1 MLHILLVEDNPG
13 DVLLI
18 REAVRRSSVSADVL
32 IAYDGEQALQ
42 ILTQGKVEVDF
53 IFLDLNLPKYNGL
66 QILERYR
73 ANEGPPVVVLTSSS
87 NPADRERALDLAAKD
102 YVVKPVD
109 LDSFMKVI
117 RGALEHWIPGP
128 DATTAA
134 GDR

>member
-13 DVLLI
+13 DVFLI

-42 ILTQGKVEVDF
+42 ILTQDKVKVDF
-53 IFLDLNLPKYNGL
+53 IFLDLNLPKYDGL

-87 NPADRERALDLAAKD
+87 NPADRDRAMDLAAKD

-109 LDSFMKVI
+109 LDAFMKAI
-117 RGALEHWIPGP
+117 GTALEHWIPG
-128 DATTAA
+128 AQATAA
-134 GDR
+134 DDR